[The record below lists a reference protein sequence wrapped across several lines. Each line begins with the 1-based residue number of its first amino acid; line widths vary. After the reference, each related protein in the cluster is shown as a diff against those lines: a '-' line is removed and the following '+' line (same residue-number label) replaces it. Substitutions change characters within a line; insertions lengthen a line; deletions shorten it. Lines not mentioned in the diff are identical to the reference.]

1 MNYLKFIL
9 TGVLFGITLTKGEII
24 SWYRIQEMFRFQG
37 FHMYGVIGSAVV
49 LGAIVL
55 FLAKKLGWKTIED
68 KTINPPEKTKA
79 WKNYLFGGIIFG
91 LGWALTGACPGP
103 VYMLIGT
110 GATVYAVVL
119 ISATFGTFVYGL
131 LRNKLPH

>member
-1 MNYLKFIL
+1 MKYIKFIL
-9 TGVLFGITLTKGEII
+9 TGILFGITLTKGEII

-37 FHMYGVIGSAVV
+37 FHMYGVIDSAVV
-49 LGAIVL
+49 LGAIAL
-55 FLAKKLGWKTIED
+55 FLAKKFGWKTIEGES
-68 KTINPPEKTKA
+68 ISPPEKTKA

-103 VYMLIGT
+103 IYMLIGT
-110 GATVYAVVL
+110 GSTVYAVVL

>member
-1 MNYLKFIL
+1 MKYIKFIL

-37 FHMYGVIGSAVV
+37 FHMYGLICSAVV
-49 LGAIVL
+49 LCAIVI
-55 FLAKKLGWKTIED
+55 FLAKKFGWKNLEGE
-68 KTINPPEKTKA
+68 KINPLEKRKGSF
-79 WKNYLFGGIIFG
+79 NYLVGGIIFG

-103 VYMLIGT
+103 VYMIIGT
-110 GATVYAVVL
+110 GTTAFIVVL
-119 ISATFGTFVYGL
+119 LSAIFGTFVYGL

>member
-1 MNYLKFIL
+1 MKYIKFIL

-49 LGAIVL
+49 LGAIAL
-55 FLAKKLGWKTIED
+55 FLAKKFGWKTIEGE
-68 KTINPPEKTKA
+68 KISPPEKTKA

-103 VYMLIGT
+103 VYMLIGS
-110 GATVYAVVL
+110 GATVFAVAL

-131 LRNKLPH
+131 LRDKLPH

>member
-1 MNYLKFIL
+1 MKYIKFIL
-9 TGVLFGITLTKGEII
+9 TGVLFGIVLTKGEII

-49 LGAIVL
+49 LGALVL
-55 FLAKKLGWKTIED
+55 FLAKKFGWKTIEGEE
-68 KTINPPEKTKA
+68 INPTEKTKA

-119 ISATFGTFVYGL
+119 ISATVGTFVYGL
-131 LRNKLPH
+131 FRDKLPH